1 MLFKQ
6 KKPANAGFFLESLV
20 ATDDSC
26 ISEQINLSL

>member
-6 KKPANAGFFLESLV
+6 KKPAIAGFFLESLV
-20 ATDDSC
+20 ATDDSY

>member
-6 KKPANAGFFLESLV
+6 KNPQLRGFFLESLV